1 MGERR
6 LSNLKYAHNTG
17 MMAESKEK
25 LQNIS
30 EHNKWGRKM
39 QWNEN
44 ECKEN
49 ENSGSEQKRSDTQNH
64 AS

>member
-17 MMAESKEK
+17 IMAESKEK

-30 EHNKWGRKM
+30 EHNK
-39 QWNEN
+39 
-44 ECKEN
+44 
-49 ENSGSEQKRSDTQNH
+49 
-64 AS
+64 